1 MSAEVG
7 QFSRWGRG
15 ARPTR
20 RVREEYRVYFDRN
33 ATKNGAK
40 RSGSGGMDRRPN
52 AAWVLP
58 QAVKTGAAPPG
69 ILSSSAAEGGYNGQA
84 SCRQAMSQN
93 IHS

>member
-1 MSAEVG
+1 M
-7 QFSRWGRG
+7 
-15 ARPTR
+15 
-20 RVREEYRVYFDRN
+20 YFDRN

-69 ILSSSAAEGGYNGQA
+69 ILSSSAAEASAEAGYNGQA